1 MLGHKQR
8 YRGYADYIHEGVDP
22 DLLQFYHHGNTATV
36 IGDKEFRSW
45 LHDDVLPDSR
55 AEDKAK
61 ITHAD
66 RNMAQV
72 TRAVAKFYKKDSKSI
87 RSVIKGPDR
96 LDEII
101 KVL

>member
-22 DLLQFYHHGNTATV
+22 DLLQNYHQGNTATV